1 MERGHLGVILATAGA
16 SQGDEGWSNLPEGK
30 FLTLHAAHNGVGL
43 TIGRGVAVRTE
54 GSLIFLR
61 TMKGET
67 FVLDINDVFA
77 GAVDGTAPASARTAG
92 FIQR

>member
-1 MERGHLGVILATAGA
+1 MERGHLGAILTTAGA
-16 SQGDEGWSNLPEGK
+16 SQGEEGWSNLPEGK

-43 TIGRGVAVRTE
+43 TVGRGVAVRSE

-67 FVLDINDVFA
+67 FILDMSDVFA
-77 GAVDGTAPASARTAG
+77 GAVDGTAPASSRAAG
-92 FIQR
+92 FTSR